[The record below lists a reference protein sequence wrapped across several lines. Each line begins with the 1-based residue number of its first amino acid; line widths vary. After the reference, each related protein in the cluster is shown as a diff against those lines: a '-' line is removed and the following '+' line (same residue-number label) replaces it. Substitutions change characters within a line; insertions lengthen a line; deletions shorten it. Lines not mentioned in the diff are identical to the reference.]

1 MGGAGLALVR
11 FFNLGGTCGLAGIP
25 QIRARDT
32 DGIWHDLPV
41 DGAPRLTGQPT
52 MMTRRSWMTKNT
64 RWARCGLGAVLAVLA
79 WAPACSDSRTLPPP
93 SNDLCESIR
102 KSRTG
107 ALTAEAFRA
116 AAPYLDPKTQ
126 AAALALAEYIEE
138 MKREGKSGNV
148 FSIAGPDGNPAKAMF
163 TISAYDLNVCEA
175 PSGPSGTR

>member
-1 MGGAGLALVR
+1 
-11 FFNLGGTCGLAGIP
+11 
-25 QIRARDT
+25 
-32 DGIWHDLPV
+32 
-41 DGAPRLTGQPT
+41 
-52 MMTRRSWMTKNT
+52 MTKNT
-64 RWARCGLGAVLAVLA
+64 RRPRRGLVAALAVLA
-79 WAPACSDSRTLPPP
+79 WTPACSDSRTLPPP

-163 TISAYDLNVCEA
+163 TILTYEIKVCEA
-175 PSGPSGTR
+175 SSGSSGTR